1 MSLSKYFCG
10 LMATVAA
17 TMVGGAVA
25 LASQAVPWQTGYQ
38 DAATPVMREV
48 QAFNDL
54 LMPLIISVFVF
65 VVALLLYT
73 MYRFSAARNPEPSKT
88 THNTIVEVVWTVVPI
103 MILIVF
109 TVPSFKLL
117 YFQDRTVDAEM
128 TITAIGHQWYWT
140 YEYPDHD
147 GLTYDAVMIEDE
159 DITEGQS
166 RLLETDN
173 RLVVPVA
180 TNIRL
185 LTTADDVIHA
195 WGVPA
200 FGIKIDSVPGRVN
213 ETWFHVE
220 REGVYYGQCSELC
233 GVRHGFMPIT
243 VEVLSKDAFAAWLVA
258 AKQEFASLGAPVTT
272 VARAA
277 PASGL

>member
-1 MSLSKYFCG
+1 MVLRKTLGG
-10 LMATVAA
+10 LMAVVGA
-17 TMVGGAVA
+17 MSLGGAMA
-25 LASQAVPWQTGYQ
+25 HANQAVPWQTGYQ

-54 LMPLIISVFVF
+54 LMPLIISTFVF

-73 MYRFSAARNPEPSKT
+73 MIRFKASRNPVPSKT
-88 THNTIVEVVWTVVPI
+88 THNTFVEVVWTVVPI
-103 MILIVF
+103 MILIIF

-128 TITAIGHQWYWT
+128 TIKAVGHQWYWT
-140 YEYPDHD
+140 YEYADHD
-147 GLTYDAVMIEDE
+147 GLTFDAVMIADDE
-159 DITEGQS
+159 IAEGQV

-173 RLVVPVA
+173 RLIVPVA

-213 ETWFHVE
+213 ETWLHVE

-233 GVRHGFMPIT
+233 GAYHGFMPIT
-243 VEVLSKDAFAAWLVA
+243 VEVLSKDAFAAWLVK
-258 AKQEFASLGAPVTT
+258 AKEEFASLRAPVTT
-272 VARAA
+272 VAEAL
-277 PASGL
+277 PAGGL

>member
-88 THNTIVEVVWTVVPI
+88 IHNTIVEVVWTVVPI